1 MPSQS
6 MQPTAVHSIHVYEVR
21 PRKDKRG
28 FDLTSDGL
36 PFYAYHSGERAR
48 LAKNESLKS
57 MKA

>member
-1 MPSQS
+1 M
-6 MQPTAVHSIHVYEVR
+6 HVYEVR
-21 PRKDKRG
+21 ARKDHRG
-28 FDLTSDGL
+28 LDLISDVL

>member
-1 MPSQS
+1 LS
-6 MQPTAVHSIHVYEVR
+6 VDHVYEVR
-21 PRKDKRG
+21 PRKDHRG
-28 FDLTSDGL
+28 VDLISDVL